1 MSLCDLKLG
10 EKGKIHSI
18 KGDLKLAKRL
28 SALGCIEGTS
38 IEFKRKAPLGD
49 PLIINFR
56 GFDLAIRKKD
66 AQCIILENI

>member
-10 EKGKIHSI
+10 EKGKINSI

-28 SALGCIEGTS
+28 SALGLVEGT
-38 IEFKRKAPLGD
+38 EVELKRVAPLGD
-49 PLIINFR
+49 PLVINIR

-66 AQCIILENI
+66 AKNIFLIK

>member
-28 SALGCIEGTS
+28 SALGLVEGT
-38 IEFKRKAPLGD
+38 EVELKRVAPLVT
-49 PLIINFR
+49 PW
-56 GFDLAIRKKD
+56 
-66 AQCIILENI
+66 

>member
-28 SALGCIEGTS
+28 SA
-38 IEFKRKAPLGD
+38 
-49 PLIINFR
+49 
-56 GFDLAIRKKD
+56 
-66 AQCIILENI
+66 